1 MYTKSY
7 ATATFG
13 PRENALTLDLR
24 VRDVIAHVVEGD
36 DEAVTTWKITCLGE
50 LC

>member
-1 MYTKSY
+1 MLPLHLALGKTL
-7 ATATFG
+7 
-13 PRENALTLDLR
+13 LTLDLW
-24 VRDVIAHVVEGD
+24 VGDVIAHVVEGD

>member
-1 MYTKSY
+1 MLPLHLALGKTL
-7 ATATFG
+7 
-13 PRENALTLDLR
+13 LTLDLR